1 MKGNVCMGM
10 VFKCSSSRIA
20 HLILPERKESKSN
33 EKRGVA
39 AVRVAERGDA
49 VATTAREKRQRLF
62 IAKSKGTE

>member
-1 MKGNVCMGM
+1 MGM
-10 VFKCSSSRIA
+10 VLKCSSSRIT
-20 HLILPERKESKSN
+20 HLILPERKKKRSTSN

-49 VATTAREKRQRLF
+49 VTTAKEKRQRLF